1 MDKMD
6 VYDVSDDLV
15 KKLNDWKLI
24 GIISGKFNELK
35 ENHSKVNFVLHA
47 LKDFKYIEK
56 IRLNVKLREEK
67 SNKRSSEYRM
77 LGNEQFSLKN
87 KKYFQ
92 ALELYNKSICYSEP
106 GSENIAIGYAN
117 RSAVLF
123 EWKRYKE
130 CLENIELA
138 RKANYP
144 ARLMHKLDKRE
155 KDCRKLLETQPPD
168 VQPYDFQMEF
178 ERHPQVPNIASCLE
192 LRESA
197 DQGRY
202 VCTNRE
208 LAVGD
213 LIATEEPFCST
224 LLPPMR
230 YIRCATCKVENYLT
244 LIPCEN
250 CCSVMFCSEE
260 CREKAVNTFH
270 KYECPVIDFLQ
281 TMFNKIHGIALRVC
295 LSALELFPTIEELMA
310 FCEDPDNQNR
320 SAFDLDY
327 NNFTAKEHY
336 RAIHGLV
343 TNQHL
348 RSVSDLFQR
357 SVVCAVLKH
366 FMINF
371 SPLKEYLGGEEGENF
386 FTELLFRHLQTSPS
400 NMHGIDLVEQV
411 NETKD
416 DTTHSSGA
424 FAFLSLLNHSCAP
437 NIVRIYKGCKA
448 YVFVF
453 RPIEAGGVLYD
464 NYGAHFAILPKSK
477 RIETLSIQYRFTCK
491 CEACENDYP
500 TFVKLQRK
508 MFVPYVID
516 ETHTANLI
524 AYDFNFALKNYRKY
538 CEFLTK
544 HGDNYPCHQISS
556 AEEYLKMALHI
567 LVDAVPL
574 KAKMNQS
581 ANFWDASEAKYRAI
595 KEDLEESLN
604 ADIKTNATEVKPE
617 VQKQI
622 NA

>member
-1 MDKMD
+1 MD

-130 CLENIELA
+130 CLQNIELA

-155 KDCRKLLETQPPD
+155 KDCLKLLETQPPD
-168 VQPYDFQMEF
+168 VQPYDFKMEF
-178 ERHPQVPNIASCLE
+178 EPHPQVPNIASCLE

-202 VCTNRE
+202 VCTNRK
-208 LAVGD
+208 LVVGD

-244 LIPCEN
+244 LIPCES
-250 CCSVMFCSEE
+250 CCSAMFCSEE

-270 KYECPVIDFLQ
+270 KYECPVIDLLH

-371 SPLKEYLGGEEGENF
+371 TPLKEYLGGEEGENF

-400 NMHGIDLVEQV
+400 NMHGIDLVEQL

-453 RPIEAGGVLYD
+453 RPIQAGEVLYD
-464 NYGAHFAILPKSK
+464 NYGAHFAILDKKK

-491 CEACENDYP
+491 CEACEKDYP
-500 TFVKLQRK
+500 TFVQLPRN
-508 MFVPYVID
+508 MYVPYAID
-516 ETHTANLI
+516 TTHTEKLI
-524 AYDFNFALKNYRKY
+524 TYDYNFALKNYRKY
-538 CEFLTK
+538 CEFLTRYG
-544 HGDNYPCHQISS
+544 HNYPCYQVNS

-581 ANFWDASEAKYRAI
+581 ANFEVASEARYRAI
-595 KEDLEESLN
+595 KEDLERTPNTFKVSDELLKHYN
-604 ADIKTNATEVKPE
+604 C
-617 VQKQI
+617 
-622 NA
+622 

>member
-1 MDKMD
+1 MD

-24 GIISGKFNELK
+24 SIISGKFNELK
-35 ENHSKVNFVLHA
+35 ENHSKVNFVEHA
-47 LKDFKYIEK
+47 LIDFKYIEK
-56 IRLNVKLREEK
+56 ILLNVKLREEK
-67 SNKRSSEYRM
+67 CNKRSSEYRM

-92 ALELYNKSICYSEP
+92 ALELYNKSICFSEP
-106 GSENIAIGYAN
+106 GSENLSIGYAN

-123 EWKRYKE
+123 EWKRYHE
-130 CLENIELA
+130 CLANIELA

-155 KDCRKLLETQPPD
+155 KDCRLLLATQPPD
-168 VQPYDFQMEF
+168 VQSYQFQMEF
-178 ERHPQVPNIASCLE
+178 EPHLQVPNIADCLE
-192 LRESA
+192 LRETPEE
-197 DQGRY
+197 GRFI
-202 VCTNRE
+202 CTKRD
-208 LAVGD
+208 LVVGD
-213 LIATEEPFCST
+213 LIAIEEPFCST

-230 YIRCATCKVENYLT
+230 YIRCATCKEEKYLT
-244 LIPCEN
+244 LIPCET

-260 CREKAVNTFH
+260 CYERAVSTFH
-270 KYECPVIDFLQ
+270 KYECPVIDLLH

-295 LSALELFPTIEELMA
+295 LTALELFPTIEELMA
-310 FCEDPDNQNR
+310 FCEEPDNQQR

-327 NNFTAKEHY
+327 ANFTAREHY
-336 RAIHGLV
+336 RAIHGMV

-366 FMINF
+366 FMINYT
-371 SPLKEYLGGEEGENF
+371 PLKEFLGGEEGQNF

-400 NMHGIDLVEQV
+400 NMHGIDLVEQL

-437 NIVRIYKGCKA
+437 NT
-448 YVFVF
+448 
-453 RPIEAGGVLYD
+453 
-464 NYGAHFAILPKSK
+464 AHFAVFPKAK

-491 CEACENDYP
+491 CEACQNDYP
-500 TFVKLQRK
+500 TFDKLQPK
-508 MFVPYVID
+508 LFIPYVNEEKD
-516 ETHTANLI
+516 MKSLI
-524 AYDFNFALKNYRKY
+524 AYDFDFALKNYRKY

-544 HGDNYPCHQISS
+544 HKDAYPCEQISS
-556 AEEYLKMALHI
+556 AEESLKMALHI

-581 ANFWDASEAKYRAI
+581 PQFFERSKSYDQKTESSDNEQKLEAIRN
-595 KEDLEESLN
+595 E
-604 ADIKTNATEVKPE
+604 
-617 VQKQI
+617 
-622 NA
+622 